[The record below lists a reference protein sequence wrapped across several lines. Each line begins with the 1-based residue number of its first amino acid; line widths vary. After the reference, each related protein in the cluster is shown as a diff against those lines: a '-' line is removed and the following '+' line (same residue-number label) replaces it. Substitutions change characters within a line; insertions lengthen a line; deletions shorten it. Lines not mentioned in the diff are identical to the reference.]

1 MLGRAKLK
9 KTFQYEIKWRGMR
22 HKFNTW
28 MSRDKLLELGFQKL
42 VQEFDDKEAS
52 REGLLYRDLTVDA
65 IRQHFKGKS
74 FPFLQ

>member
-1 MLGRAKLK
+1 
-9 KTFQYEIKWRGMR
+9 MR

-28 MSRDKLLELGFQKL
+28 MGREKLLELGFQKL

-74 FPFLQ
+74 LQWKRISNGTC